1 MKPPLEHSHSL
12 PQTPAI
18 VNERHRKIM
27 ALLHQQTSLSV
38 SQLAHM
44 LGVSEV
50 TIRKDLT
57 LLEQQQMLYRVHGSA
72 ILANPYIQE
81 RHVNDKEKLCSDQKR
96 AIGAY
101 AARLVEPRDTILIAS
116 GTTTL
121 AMAREIRE
129 VEELTAI
136 TTSLSVATTL
146 AENDECTVIQLGGV
160 LRNSSFSVVGPF
172 AEQMLRQFSCSK
184 LFFGVDGF
192 DLNYGVTTTNLMGGH
207 LALMMIETVQKVIAL
222 VDSSKFGR
230 RGFCKMCDVD
240 RIDMVADRGRTIAGS
255 RHRRP
260 YRRSHPDDGALTRSA
275 LHTPYGSAQ
284 RDLRPYRERYSLPI
298 RICTLPPPGASKD
311 EERRSVERE

>member
-1 MKPPLEHSHSL
+1 MEYIRQMQEADLNIMSEFMVMAATLLDIKCKMLL
-12 PQTPAI
+12 PKE
-18 VNERHRKIM
+18 VNEEGEEEDPREE
-27 ALLHQQTSLSV
+27 LVQQ
-38 SQLAHM
+38 
-44 LGVSEV
+44 
-50 TIRKDLT
+50 
-57 LLEQQQMLYRVHGSA
+57 LLEYKMYKYMSYELRDRMAEASRCVYKPSTMPEEVLEYR
-72 ILANPYIQE
+72 PP
-81 RHVNDKEKLCSDQKR
+81 VN
-96 AIGAY
+96 
-101 AARLVEPRDTILIAS
+101 
-116 GTTTL
+116 
-121 AMAREIRE
+121 

-240 RIDMVADRGRTIAGS
+240 RIDMVIT
-255 RHRRP
+255 
-260 YRRSHPDDGALTRSA
+260 DDGVS
-275 LHTPYGSAQ
+275 
-284 RDLRPYRERYSLPI
+284 PI
-298 RICTLPPPGASKD
+298 VVEQLQEAGIDVRI
-311 EERRSVERE
+311 VEVIRTTVP